1 MIGLPSSHRVR
12 TDMNE
17 DKPEMAPEPEVTAE
31 AINAGLWNPEAEAAA
46 AEPEAEVVVAP
57 AAEAVAVAEEKGKKS
72 KPGSRSA
79 VPSSLGS
86 NVFVQMQALV
96 CCGGARNS
104 GSVASVQHRLLELGY
119 TDAGDEKR
127 GYFGVNTCAALKEF
141 QKDSKIESDSCCNL
155 DTIEALFEG
164 TKVEVL
170 P

>member
-1 MIGLPSSHRVR
+1 MGCQVPTGLGLNMDE
-12 TDMNE
+12 TTLE
-17 DKPEMAPEPEVTAE
+17 PEENRAIHGSKMEAEAPAAAPAAVAPEP
-31 AINAGLWNPEAEAAA
+31 
-46 AEPEAEVVVAP
+46 EVVVAP
-57 AAEAVAVAEEKGKKS
+57 AAAADPVAVEGKKS

-79 VPSSLGS
+79 VPSTLGS

-96 CCGGARNS
+96 CCGGAKNS

-119 TDAGDEKR
+119 TQAGDEKR
-127 GYFGVNTCAALKEF
+127 GYFGVNTCSALKEF
-141 QKDSKIESDSCCNL
+141 AKDSKIESDSCCGL